1 MGLTVVKV
9 WKVVLLSNLCLC
21 QSPPPG
27 AMALTTLMYNSTP
40 IHKVSVI
47 QTICKDNLNPG
58 KAHLWFSPVMGYN
71 VMVCFVFPALPLS
84 PLPRFLSFNFI
95 ICVSSSD
102 QPFTVL
108 PCLAL
113 ALCMNSLYLPLFV
126 LWLSFPLGCLV
137 CFCHD
142 WITLVT
148 VSVSSRFSV
157 SPSRSVNHLQL
168 LSLFIS
174 WMFLILV

>member
-1 MGLTVVKV
+1 MGLPVGKV
-9 WKVVLLSNLCLC
+9 WEVVLLPNLCLC
-21 QSPPPG
+21 QSPLPG
-27 AMALTTLMYNSTP
+27 AMALTTLMCNSTP

-58 KAHLWFSPVMGYN
+58 KAHLWFGPVMAYN

-84 PLPRFLSFNFI
+84 PLPPFLTFNLI
-95 ICVSSSD
+95 TCVSSSD
-102 QPFTVL
+102 LPFTDL

-148 VSVSSRFSV
+148 LSVSLWFSV
-157 SPSRSVNHLQL
+157 SPSRSVNHLH

-174 WMFLILV
+174 